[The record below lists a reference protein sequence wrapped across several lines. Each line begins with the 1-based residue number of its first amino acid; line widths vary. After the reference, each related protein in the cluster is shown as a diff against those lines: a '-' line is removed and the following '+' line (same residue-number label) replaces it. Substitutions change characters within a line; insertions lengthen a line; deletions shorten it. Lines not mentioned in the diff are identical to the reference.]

1 MGHSQSS
8 HIIMN
13 YAALLLTAALGAV
26 SGSAASRAVTCDEC
40 QAASADL
47 VARLLGEESLA
58 EQIAILKLVV
68 CPQLPAEVD
77 CEGTLDMW
85 FADMASCI
93 YNHFILEQDVCGLL
107 GLCYKNDL
115 RTVVGDWTCDE
126 CLDIL
131 SRTSEYMARPE
142 TIYAGVAYRQGLIST
157 VLPMAMPVLAGAL
170 NDQATELCQEVI

>member
-1 MGHSQSS
+1 MLTLECSVSHSQSS

-68 CPQLPAEVD
+68 CPQV
-77 CEGTLDMW
+77 
-85 FADMASCI
+85 
-93 YNHFILEQDVCGLL
+93 
-107 GLCYKNDL
+107 
-115 RTVVGDWTCDE
+115 
-126 CLDIL
+126 
-131 SRTSEYMARPE
+131 
-142 TIYAGVAYRQGLIST
+142 
-157 VLPMAMPVLAGAL
+157 
-170 NDQATELCQEVI
+170 